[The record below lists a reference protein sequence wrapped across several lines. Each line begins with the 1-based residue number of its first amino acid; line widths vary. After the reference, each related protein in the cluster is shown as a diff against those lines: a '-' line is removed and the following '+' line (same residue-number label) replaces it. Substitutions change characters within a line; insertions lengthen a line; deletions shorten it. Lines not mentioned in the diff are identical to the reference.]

1 MYNYDFNNEKV
12 LFEKPNTLVKINENT
27 YYLNV
32 LITESNILL
41 FKDLNRDFVKQKSL
55 GVFVSSEYELV
66 KSISLKDLNY
76 KCVEEDTIINN
87 EEIVLYDVRLDKV
100 IN

>member
-12 LFEKPNTLVKINENT
+12 LFEKPNTLVEINDNT

-41 FKDLNRDFVKQKSL
+41 FRDLNSDFVKQKAM

-66 KSISLKDLNY
+66 KSISLNKLNY
-76 KCVEEDTIINN
+76 KCVEENTIINN
-87 EEIVLYDVRLDKV
+87 EEIVLYNIRLDKV

>member
-12 LFEKPNTLVKINENT
+12 LFEKLNTLVEINDNT

-41 FKDLNRDFVKQKSL
+41 FKDLNSDFVKQKTM
-55 GVFVSSEYELV
+55 GVFISSEYELV
-66 KSISLKDLNY
+66 KSIPLKDLNY

-87 EEIVLYDVRLDKV
+87 EEIVLYDIRLDKV